1 MNVVVIGING
11 SMGKYIADVL
21 DKRDGLNLIGGI
33 DLNKSYNRYEIREY
47 DNFENID
54 VIVDF
59 SNKTSIDYLK
69 RALNENIKVI
79 SGTTGFSDLELNE
92 LKKISKINKTS
103 FIWTPNYAKGA
114 SYMYRI
120 MRSLKKA
127 YELDDLIETHKIG
140 KKDSPSGTAL
150 ELSKGFNQLKVQS
163 VRVKDSVASHEAVF
177 SSTGEKIKIIHE
189 ISNKNAFIIGFLN
202 AFDRLITDDYICVVG
217 LNEYFL
223 LNE

>member
-21 DKRDGLNLIGGI
+21 DKRDGLNIIGGI
-33 DLNKSYNRYEIREY
+33 DLNKSYNRYEIKEY

-69 RALNENIKVI
+69 RALNEKIKVI
-79 SGTTGFSDLELNE
+79 SGTTGFTDLELNE
-92 LKKISKINKTS
+92 LKKISKNNKTS

-140 KKDSPSGTAL
+140 KKDSPSGTSL
-150 ELSKGFNQLKVQS
+150 ELSKGFNQLKIQS
-163 VRVKDSVASHEAVF
+163 LRVKDSVASHEAIF

-202 AFDRLITDDYICVVG
+202 AFDRLSTDDYICVVG